1 MKRISVVVVLLA
13 LCAPM
18 FGQGSLKTTGTTKN
32 AKSGVADVNATRNP
46 AQPINKEYTD
56 SILANTTDKQF
67 LTDIVD
73 HLPASD
79 RVPSPEKIL
88 GYPIGTPKK
97 LTYTKDQHR
106 YY

>member
-13 LCAPM
+13 LCGPMLGQAP
-18 FGQGSLKTTGTTKN
+18 LKN
-32 AKSGVADVNATRNP
+32 SAAAPKSGKPGIADVNATRNP
-46 AQPINKEYTD
+46 AQPINKEYTE

-79 RVPSPEKIL
+79 KVPSPEKIL

-106 YY
+106 